1 MGVSVCSPGRT
12 RTSNPSVNS
21 RTLCQL
27 SYRGLTY
34 PHGSRRSSR
43 DDSSVPRSSWGDR
56 PGAARRYATVRQDG
70 PIAPSSGGTALI
82 RYVVVLGLG
91 YVLGAKAGR
100 RRYEQIVGTYRALTS
115 SPAAKSVIEAGR
127 RKLANRVSPDARMV
141 TLTEI
146 DSQTSVVEPQQR
158 KSAT

>member
-1 MGVSVCSPGRT
+1 
-12 RTSNPSVNS
+12 
-21 RTLCQL
+21 
-27 SYRGLTY
+27 
-34 PHGSRRSSR
+34 
-43 DDSSVPRSSWGDR
+43 
-56 PGAARRYATVRQDG
+56 
-70 PIAPSSGGTALI
+70 LI

-127 RKLANRVSPDARMV
+127 RKIANRVSPDARMV

-146 DSQTSVVEPQQR
+146 DDATSIVKPRNDEARPDQEAVR
-158 KSAT
+158 RSGRRR